1 MLHLMQSEDTID
13 DWTLKGLSE
22 KRVQARDSYI
32 MWRIE
37 NNADF
42 SFDIKLDLKRK
53 IEKETK
59 AIYENGGR
67 CRRPICSY
75 NIYLHSYWFWYVF
88 STKKKVC
95 MYMRT
100 PKCRCDSHYRIQ
112 DKRYWYSVLKGEIYS
127 ISLRENVSYIKAK
140 ASIPWKSLLP
150 AGCRFVF

>member
-53 IEKETK
+53 IEK
-59 AIYENGGR
+59 
-67 CRRPICSY
+67 
-75 NIYLHSYWFWYVF
+75 L
-88 STKKKVC
+88 
-95 MYMRT
+95 
-100 PKCRCDSHYRIQ
+100 
-112 DKRYWYSVLKGEIYS
+112 
-127 ISLRENVSYIKAK
+127 
-140 ASIPWKSLLP
+140 
-150 AGCRFVF
+150 